1 MNSADQFYSK
11 KKTNQ
16 NEIYTVSKFFPECFV
31 SLVEKSF
38 FYCHLFD
45 VKYVVD
51 AVFAQNKSRI
61 SDKWVFRDIFKVVY
75 ILLL

>member
-1 MNSADQFYSK
+1 M
-11 KKTNQ
+11 
-16 NEIYTVSKFFPECFV
+16 FV

>member
-1 MNSADQFYSK
+1 M
-11 KKTNQ
+11 
-16 NEIYTVSKFFPECFV
+16 FV

-61 SDKWVFRDIFKVVY
+61 SDKWVFRDILKSSIFYCSDGDGTENQKATYPDNKSPV
-75 ILLL
+75 